1 MYLISTRNCY
11 EYEEVNRRESRR
23 ESCVVGVN
31 LAICWLR
38 AKVSWIF
45 CWVNSA
51 RNARS
56 SVSAW
61 LRSYKKVSKKK
72 WHQFNFKSCTYN
84 LFTSS
89 IIETVLSS
97 NFNELFMKMTEHAI
111 FCIFFFLVL
120 IAYKKTEENV
130 QLQNTV
136 LHANFFVSFCLKFIF
151 QYLIIF
157 RYISI
162 KNSCILLSF
171 LVHINKSFFW
181 NLYIFRFYVRFYYIC
196 VEMHWNRTLKHLI
209 LIMFVF
215 KTSFNDY
222 FDVMLIFICH
232 WHKIDFF
239 HEFYFLHKII
249 Q

>member
-11 EYEEVNRRESRR
+11 EYDEVNRRESRR

-120 IAYKKTEENV
+120 IAYKKNRGKCATTKYS
-130 QLQNTV
+130 LACKF
-136 LHANFFVSFCLKFIF
+136 LCFFLFEIYLPIF
-151 QYLIIF
+151 
-157 RYISI
+157 
-162 KNSCILLSF
+162 N
-171 LVHINKSFFW
+171 
-181 NLYIFRFYVRFYYIC
+181 
-196 VEMHWNRTLKHLI
+196 
-209 LIMFVF
+209 
-215 KTSFNDY
+215 
-222 FDVMLIFICH
+222 
-232 WHKIDFF
+232 
-239 HEFYFLHKII
+239 YFLIYIYKKIAVFCYPFWCKLI
-249 Q
+249 KVFSETFTFLDFM

>member
-157 RYISI
+157 WYISI
-162 KNSCILLSF
+162 KKFCYPFWCKLIKVFSETFTF
-171 LVHINKSFFW
+171 L
-181 NLYIFRFYVRFYYIC
+181 
-196 VEMHWNRTLKHLI
+196 
-209 LIMFVF
+209 
-215 KTSFNDY
+215 
-222 FDVMLIFICH
+222 
-232 WHKIDFF
+232 DFM
-239 HEFYFLHKII
+239 
-249 Q
+249 

>member
-111 FCIFFFLVL
+111 FLHFFLFGVDSIQKNRGKCATTKYSLACKFLCFFLFEIYLPIFDYFL
-120 IAYKKTEENV
+120 IYIYK
-130 QLQNTV
+130 
-136 LHANFFVSFCLKFIF
+136 
-151 QYLIIF
+151 
-157 RYISI
+157 

-171 LVHINKSFFW
+171 LVQINKSFFW

-196 VEMHWNRTLKHLI
+196 AEMH
-209 LIMFVF
+209 
-215 KTSFNDY
+215 
-222 FDVMLIFICH
+222 
-232 WHKIDFF
+232 
-239 HEFYFLHKII
+239 
-249 Q
+249 

>member
-120 IAYKKTEENV
+120 IAYKKNRGKCATTKYS
-130 QLQNTV
+130 LACKF
-136 LHANFFVSFCLKFIF
+136 LCFFLFEIYLPIF
-151 QYLIIF
+151 
-157 RYISI
+157 
-162 KNSCILLSF
+162 N
-171 LVHINKSFFW
+171 
-181 NLYIFRFYVRFYYIC
+181 
-196 VEMHWNRTLKHLI
+196 
-209 LIMFVF
+209 
-215 KTSFNDY
+215 
-222 FDVMLIFICH
+222 
-232 WHKIDFF
+232 
-239 HEFYFLHKII
+239 YFLIYIYKKIAVFCYPFWCKLI
-249 Q
+249 KVFSETFTFLDFM